1 MNTLYRNIFFF
12 KYRLLGKTLT
22 ISWKELC
29 GRSMAVYVDSKTDP
43 VSTLNKDDLDKGNF
57 TYEIDK
63 CGDIPKEQE

>member
-1 MNTLYRNIFFF
+1 M
-12 KYRLLGKTLT
+12 T

-43 VSTLNKDDLDKGNF
+43 VATLNEDDLYLGDF

>member
-1 MNTLYRNIFFF
+1 M
-12 KYRLLGKTLT
+12 T

-43 VSTLNKDDLDKGNF
+43 VATLNEDDLYIGDF
-57 TYEIDK
+57 TYEIEK